1 MVEHIYLKSRKITA
15 LPIID
20 HYLRR
25 MGVEDMFSGRIEGGG
40 SVSHTQYIREV
51 CICIDD
57 EETRAN
63 DIRDAQREER
73 AEI

>member
-1 MVEHIYLKSRKITA
+1 MVDDLDLQSRKIAA

-20 HYLRR
+20 QYLRR
-25 MGVEDMFSGRIEGGG
+25 IGVEDMFSGRMEGGG